1 MDSDFD
7 QVVLRHGPMLLA
19 YLYAIV
25 RERDLAEELLQETF
39 MSAWRQ
45 GWQKDA
51 VRNLPAWLRT
61 VARNHAFKAL
71 RRHNAS
77 RTIPWD
83 QAHDDGLFAW
93 AEESNTDGA
102 EVLEQLRQCRKNL
115 PDQQRRIIELFYDQH
130 RSADQ
135 IAGQLG
141 LAGKT
146 VFQTLWLARR
156 NLRECLQRHMRP
168 ESM

>member
-7 QVVLRHGPMLLA
+7 QVVLQHAPMLLA

-45 GWQKDA
+45 GWQKEA
-51 VRNLPAWLRT
+51 IRNLPAWLRT
-61 VARNHAFKAL
+61 VARHHAFRAL
-71 RRHNAS
+71 RRNNAS
-77 RTIPWD
+77 RTVPWD
-83 QAHDDGLFAW
+83 PARDDGLFQR
-93 AEESNTDGA
+93 AEESNADTAD
-102 EVLEQLRQCRKNL
+102 VLEMLGECRKNL
-115 PDQQRRIIELFYDQH
+115 PDQQRRIVDLFYDQH
-130 RSADQ
+130 CSAEQ

-156 NLRECLQRHMRP
+156 NLRECLQRRLQAD
-168 ESM
+168 S